1 MLNPLPWLPKED
13 EQVLSELRGL
23 LMDANDS
30 GKLPEVL
37 KESLGKMSGRWGGRR
52 VKNLNTF
59 IFADRSIDR

>member
-1 MLNPLPWLPKED
+1 MLPEED

-37 KESLGKMSGRWGGRR
+37 KESLGERSRGEVGR
-52 VKNLNTF
+52 
-59 IFADRSIDR
+59 